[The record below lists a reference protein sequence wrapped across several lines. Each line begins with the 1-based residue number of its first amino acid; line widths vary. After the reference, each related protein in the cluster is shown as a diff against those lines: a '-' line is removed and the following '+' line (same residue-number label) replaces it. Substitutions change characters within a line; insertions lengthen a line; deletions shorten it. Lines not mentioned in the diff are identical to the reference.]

1 SGTLVSI
8 LRPMFGKMRPS
19 HDISNGLPGGPT
31 ACEAR
36 LENGIE
42 MCVGWGVLLPST
54 FLKMTAFGSRSPNGF
69 TPLKLLLARPSQKL
83 RKLNAALITVGALRP
98 VTRRTLVPLILK
110 TGSCTAV
117 QKSTPLVSAPGA
129 PGRLKLRSNT
139 P

>member
-1 SGTLVSI
+1 MAPGFSFWLDRLPSRLSVVSTVCWPSGTVVSI

-42 MCVGWGVLLPST
+42 MRVGWGVVLPST

-83 RKLNAALITVGALRP
+83 RKL
-98 VTRRTLVPLILK
+98 
-110 TGSCTAV
+110 
-117 QKSTPLVSAPGA
+117 
-129 PGRLKLRSNT
+129 
-139 P
+139 